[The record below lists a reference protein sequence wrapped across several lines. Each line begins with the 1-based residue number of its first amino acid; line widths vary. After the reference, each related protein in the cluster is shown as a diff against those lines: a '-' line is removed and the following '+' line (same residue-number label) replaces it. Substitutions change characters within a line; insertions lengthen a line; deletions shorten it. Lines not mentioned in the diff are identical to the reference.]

1 MNLFGYNLFRHI
13 YFIANRKMPFRIDK
27 KRNGKYK
34 LYNLDKK
41 RYAKREFNS
50 RAAAQNM
57 KKTYMNYD
65 TRKRKS
71 KY

>member
-1 MNLFGYNLFRHI
+1 
-13 YFIANRKMPFRIDK
+13 MPFRIDK
-27 KRNGKYK
+27 TKNGKYK

-50 RAAAQNM
+50 RSAAQNM

-65 TRKRKS
+65 ARKGKS

>member
-1 MNLFGYNLFRHI
+1 VFYASHI
-13 YFIANRKMPFRIDK
+13 SFIVNIKMPFRIDK
-27 KRNGKYK
+27 KKNGKYK

-50 RAAAQNM
+50 RQAAQNM

-65 TRKRKS
+65 RRKKN

>member
-1 MNLFGYNLFRHI
+1 
-13 YFIANRKMPFRIDK
+13 MPFRIDK
-27 KRNGKYK
+27 KKNGKYK

-50 RAAAQNM
+50 RQAAQNM

-65 TRKRKS
+65 RKKRKS